1 VFLPPL
7 TVKDDYVASSS
18 DEDEPQE
25 ALASKLESKRKELI
39 HIEQVDLSWP
49 VNVVSIEQIRMELE
63 KLDAESNDE
72 EGFPV

>member
-1 VFLPPL
+1 
-7 TVKDDYVASSS
+7 VKDDYVASSS